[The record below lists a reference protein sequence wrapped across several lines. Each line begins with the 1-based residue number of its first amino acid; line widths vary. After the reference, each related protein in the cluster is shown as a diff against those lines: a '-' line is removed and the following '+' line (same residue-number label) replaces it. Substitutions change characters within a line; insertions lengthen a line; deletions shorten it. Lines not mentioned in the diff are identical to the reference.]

1 MKKKIAMLFFGL
13 MTVVAANA
21 QFEQGKMYANAG
33 LSGLDLNYTS
43 KWDADLS
50 AKVGYMF
57 MQDWMLVG
65 EGQWNIR
72 EDAPNSFQVG
82 AGLRYYIEQ
91 NGLFLSAGARYKHDA
106 SLYAGHS
113 KHDDL
118 IPNIS
123 LGYAFFLS
131 RTVTIEPE
139 LYYDISLKDFKDY
152 SKLGFRVSFGIY
164 LDELF

>member
-1 MKKKIAMLFFGL
+1 MAFLLVAL
-13 MTVVAANA
+13 MVSVAANA
-21 QFEQGKMYANAG
+21 QFEKGKKYVGASM
-33 LSGLDLNYTS
+33 SGLNLSYSGSEKTHFGLQA
-43 KWDADLS
+43 KGGYLLADNLM
-50 AKVGYMF
+50 ATGIVGYDKTGDF
-57 MQDWMLVG
+57 PYALTLGVG
-65 EGQWNIR
+65 G
-72 EDAPNSFQVG
+72 
-82 AGLRYYIEQ
+82 RYYIVQ
-91 NGLFLSAGARYKHDA
+91 NGLFLGAGARYKHDA

-113 KHDDL
+113 KHDDI
-118 IPNIS
+118 IPNVS